1 MSSRGQTD
9 EHGETIRVQRGT
21 LKTTALTANSFL
33 GETDSI
39 EVCTITQDA
48 DGLETF
54 TCHDCDRPFFTK
66 DTFAQHYKHIHLK
79 LRPSTYPCPICEEP
93 VFPHKRS
100 QHMES
105 KHGRPAPTCNIC
117 GKKFP
122 QPHFVLRHQRT
133 VHMGEKNYRCDQ
145 CDKSFPEKRYLERH
159 ALAHMDIR
167 NFACD
172 LCGKR
177 FKWKKNLYTHMDI
190 HMNVRRHVCAVCT
203 KPKTEVAQFCTKTRN
218 EDGSLKFSCNI
229 CDRSFRLWGQF
240 LQHYNQVHLKLR
252 KKTHPCVICHQQLIP
267 RQRSK
272 HMEEKHGWPAPT
284 CGACGKKFSYPH
296 QVTKHQKI
304 FHMGERNYKCD
315 QCDMA
320 FCTQKG
326 LKQHEYRHSDAR
338 DFTCLQGHEDGIASF
353 CTTAENDGTKEY
365 TCVVCERVF
374 KKWAHFSQHYRH
386 VHLKQRRKTYPC
398 VVCGEE
404 LYPWLKSKHM
414 EEAHGWPAPTC
425 ELCGRKFAYPH
436 QLSNH
441 HKQFHLKLKEYKCT
455 ECEKSFPSLKNLKR
469 HMGIH
474 TDAKDYACAFC
485 SKGFKSV
492 KMLKEHTQIH
502 LNDKLEKKHGCSH
515 CDAAFVQS
523 GSLKRHMK
531 KQHPDV
537 PI

>member
-1 MSSRGQTD
+1 MRLTSRKQVLDCEERFKDMYSRNLIRGFEVKD
-9 EHGETIRVQRGT
+9 EPLLSETEEMKEEIQSMDDEDDDTFLNFNDGDDDLTSDLSATADAERKTRSKGKAKSKPKKAKQDKKTKTKRPINKDDETELTEAAVSGE
-21 LKTTALTANSFL
+21 KKK

-190 HMNVRRHVCAVCT
+190 HMNVRRHVCAVC
-203 KPKTEVAQFCTKTRN
+203 
-218 EDGSLKFSCNI
+218 
-229 CDRSFRLWGQF
+229 
-240 LQHYNQVHLKLR
+240 
-252 KKTHPCVICHQQLIP
+252 
-267 RQRSK
+267 
-272 HMEEKHGWPAPT
+272 
-284 CGACGKKFSYPH
+284 
-296 QVTKHQKI
+296 
-304 FHMGERNYKCD
+304 GET
-315 QCDMA
+315 
-320 FCTQKG
+320 F
-326 LKQHEYRHSDAR
+326 
-338 DFTCLQGHEDGIASF
+338 
-353 CTTAENDGTKEY
+353 
-365 TCVVCERVF
+365 V
-374 KKWAHFSQHYRH
+374 
-386 VHLKQRRKTYPC
+386 
-398 VVCGEE
+398 
-404 LYPWLKSKHM
+404 
-414 EEAHGWPAPTC
+414 
-425 ELCGRKFAYPH
+425 
-436 QLSNH
+436 QLS
-441 HKQFHLKLKEYKCT
+441 
-455 ECEKSFPSLKNLKR
+455 SLNYHMYSR
-469 HMGIH
+469 HPE
-474 TDAKDYACAFC
+474 
-485 SKGFKSV
+485 V
-492 KMLKEHTQIH
+492 L
-502 LNDKLEKKHGCSH
+502 
-515 CDAAFVQS
+515 
-523 GSLKRHMK
+523 
-531 KQHPDV
+531 
-537 PI
+537 